1 MASRAATATA
11 AVIRSFNAEFISF
24 GYTGAIGPYHWGSLS
39 PDYYACSTGKLQ
51 SPINIIKDNAI
62 WNPKLEPLTRYYN
75 SANGTLVDSGF
86 NIQLRYDDS
95 VGGLI
100 IEGKNY
106 TLKQMHWH
114 TPSEHTIDGIRY
126 PVELHLVHMSKDG
139 DIAVVAI
146 LYNLGHPDPFL
157 DQLKNPFK
165 ELTKEVCSGDEEA
178 HVPVGLVE
186 TKSIK
191 RNTRKYFRYMGSLT
205 TPPCTENVTWSILG
219 KVRELSMDQLV
230 ELRAPLELDYK
241 NNSRPTQPLNGR
253 HVYLFDEK
261 YPNNLF
267 GSGAS
272 SNNNNSGDDNDD
284 NDDRSVP

>member
-1 MASRAATATA
+1 M
-11 AVIRSFNAEFISF
+11 
-24 GYTGAIGPYHWGSLS
+24 GPDHWGSLS
-39 PDYYACSTGKLQ
+39 PDYYACSSGKLQ
-51 SPINIIKDNAI
+51 SPINIIKDNAM

-126 PVELHLVHMSKDG
+126 PVELHLVHRSEDN

-146 LYNLGHPDPFL
+146 LYNLGDPDPFL

-205 TPPCTENVTWSILG
+205 TPPCTEKVIWSILG

-230 ELRAPLELDYK
+230 ELRAPLELGYK
-241 NNSRPTQPLNGR
+241 NNSRPTQSLNGR

-267 GSGAS
+267 GSGESS
-272 SNNNNSGDDNDD
+272 SNNNSDDDEDNNDD
-284 NDDRSVP
+284 KPVP

>member
-1 MASRAATATA
+1 MASRATTATA
-11 AVIRSFNAEFISF
+11 IGVWFMVFVNVNA
-24 GYTGAIGPYHWGSLS
+24 HH
-39 PDYYACSTGKLQ
+39 YYACSSGKLQ

-100 IEGKNY
+100 IGGKNY

-146 LYNLGHPDPFL
+146 LYNLGDPDPFL
-157 DQLKNPFK
+157 DQ
-165 ELTKEVCSGDEEA
+165 
-178 HVPVGLVE
+178 
-186 TKSIK
+186 
-191 RNTRKYFRYMGSLT
+191 
-205 TPPCTENVTWSILG
+205 
-219 KVRELSMDQLV
+219 VRELSMDQLV
-230 ELRAPLELDYK
+230 ELKAPLELAYK

-267 GSGAS
+267 GSGRS
-272 SNNNNSGDDNDD
+272 SNKNNSDDDD
-284 NDDRSVP
+284 DDDDKSVP